1 MRQEPIESI
10 EYKDYLINVYQD
22 TDCES
27 PRDSCDFTSHFWN
40 NTRRHT
46 FDSRRESSIENIVD
60 EKGLSK
66 DFIDSHIFV
75 KVYIYSHSGESIS
88 TSPFGEPWDS
98 GMFGILAE
106 DKDEIRKEFGVKR
119 ISKKLH
125 QKIIDRLEGEVEEV
139 NQWLQGEC
147 YGYEITPLGDTKDV
161 LDSCWGFIGDYHD
174 EDSYMLHDY
183 AMPII
188 DSMVEHDNEVAQK
201 EQEEREHKSCEFWSG
216 TNVA

>member
-10 EYKDYLINVYQD
+10 EYKNYLINVYQD

-40 NTRRHT
+40 NSRRYT
-46 FDSRRESSIENIVD
+46 FDSRRESSIEDIVD

-88 TSPFGEPWDS
+88 TSSFGDPWDS

-125 QKIIDRLEGEVEEV
+125 QMIIDRLEREVEEV

-147 YGYEITPLGDTKDV
+147 YGYEITPLGDTEDV
-161 LDSCWGFIGDYHD
+161 LDSCWGLIGDYHD

-183 AMPII
+183 AMPFI
-188 DSMVEHDNEVAQK
+188 DVEVEHNNKVAEQLRKEK
-201 EQEEREHKSCEFWSG
+201 EQKSCEFWSG